1 MKHNVTDNLQFPK
14 ESSVIRRTLIV
25 GVVFLLMTLVGYV
38 FDSKQFY
45 FSYLTSF
52 AFYSGLG
59 IISLFFVMLQ
69 HITRSS
75 WSVVMR
81 RIPEV
86 ISSNIFIWSLFVIPL
101 FLGAHDLYHWTHAEL
116 FDPSHPDFDPLIASK
131 EGYLNL
137 PFFIARQVIY
147 FAIWGFL
154 GWRVYKNSVSIETT
168 GDWGYDTAQR
178 KVSAPGILLFSL
190 TCAFASFDWL
200 MSLDPHWFS
209 TMFGVYYFAMNFQAF
224 FPAMILMTMYLHKK
238 GMLTNTIGLSH
249 LNDMG
254 KLTFGFTVFY
264 AYIAF
269 SQFFLIYYAN
279 IPEETLWYYHRME
292 GSWIYVMYSLLIAR
306 FIIPFIVLLPMNS
319 KRNLKVLR
327 FMSIWILVMHFIE
340 LYWVVMPTLH
350 KDGVVINWM
359 DVTAFV
365 GLGGIFLYLFFNR
378 FSKHAMIPVND
389 PKLAESL
396 NKH

>member
-1 MKHNVTDNLQFPK
+1 MKHHVTDNLQFPTD
-14 ESSVIRRTLIV
+14 SSVIKRTLAV
-25 GVVFLLMTLVGYV
+25 GVICLLITLAGYV
-38 FDSKQFY
+38 LDSKQFY

-52 AFYSGLG
+52 AFFTGLS

-69 HITRSS
+69 HITRST

-86 ISSNIFIWSLFVIPL
+86 ISSNIWIWSLFVIPVII
-101 FLGAHDLYHWTHAEL
+101 GSHDLYHWTHTEL
-116 FDPSHPDFDPLIASK
+116 MDPANPEFDHILASK
-131 EGYLNL
+131 TWYLNM

-147 FAIWGFL
+147 FAIWGYL
-154 GWRVYKNSVSIETT
+154 GWKVYQNSLAIERT

-178 KVSAPGILLFSL
+178 KFSAPGILLFAL
-190 TCAFASFDWL
+190 TCAFAAFDWL

-209 TMFGVYYFAMNFQAF
+209 TMFGVYYFAMNYQAF
-224 FPAMILMTMYLHKK
+224 FPAMILFTLYLHRR
-238 GMLTNTIGLSH
+238 GLLTNTITLSH
-249 LNDMG
+249 INDMG

-279 IPEETLWYYHRME
+279 LPEETLWYYHRFE
-292 GSWIYVMYSLLIAR
+292 GSWMYVSYALLICR
-306 FIIPFIVLLPMNS
+306 FVIPFIVLLPMNN
-319 KRNLKVLR
+319 KRNLGLLR

-340 LYWVVMPTLH
+340 MYWIVMPTMH
-350 KDGVVINWM
+350 HHGVVLNWM
-359 DVTAFV
+359 DVTAFL
-365 GLGGIFLYLFFNR
+365 GLGGIFLHLFFSR
-378 FSKHAMIPVND
+378 FSKNAMIPAND

>member
-14 ESSVIRRTLIV
+14 DSSVIRRTLIV

-38 FDSKQFY
+38 FDSKQFH

-59 IISLFFVMLQ
+59 IVSLFFVMLQ
-69 HITRSS
+69 HITRST

-86 ISSNIFIWSLFVIPL
+86 ISSNLFIWSLFVIPVI
-101 FLGAHDLYHWTHAEL
+101 LGAHDLYHWTHAEL
-116 FDPSHPDFDPLIASK
+116 YDPTHAEYDALLASK
-131 EGYLNL
+131 VGYLNM
-137 PFFIARQVIY
+137 PFFIVRQIIY
-147 FAIWGFL
+147 FAIWGFF
-154 GWRVYKNSVSIETT
+154 GWRVYKNSVNIETT

-178 KVSAPGILLFSL
+178 KLSAPGILLFSL

-209 TMFGVYYFAMNFQAF
+209 TIFGVYYFAMNFQAF

-238 GMLTNTIGLSH
+238 GMLTNTIGFTH
-249 LNDMG
+249 INDMA

-292 GSWIYVMYSLLIAR
+292 GSWIYVTYSLLIAR
-306 FIIPFIVLLPMNS
+306 FVIPFVVLLPMNN
-319 KRNLKVLR
+319 KRNLGLVR
-327 FMSIWILVMHFIE
+327 FMSIWILVMHFVE

-350 KDGVVINWM
+350 HDGVVFNWM
-359 DVTAFV
+359 DVTSFI

-378 FSKHAMIPVND
+378 FSKNAMIPVND